1 MAADKKKKQ
10 EKASGV
16 KITDAAEKKKALE
29 TAMAYIEKQFG
40 NGAIMKLGDARAMD
54 VEAIP
59 TGSMTLDMA
68 LGIGGVP
75 RGRIIEIYG
84 PESSGK
90 TTVALHIIAETQKM
104 GGEVAFID
112 VEHALDPVYAE
123 KLGVDIENM
132 LVSQPDSGEQALEI
146 AEALTR
152 SGAIDCIVIDS
163 VAAMVTKA
171 EIDGEMGDTH
181 VGQLARLMSQAMKKL
196 TGVIGKSN
204 TTAVFI
210 NQVREKIGV
219 MYGNPETTPGG
230 RALKFYSSVRIEVR
244 RGEQIKNG
252 SEVIGNRTR
261 CKVVK
266 NKVAPPFKE
275 CEFDIMYGK
284 GISRV
289 GEVLDL
295 AVDLDI
301 VKKGGAWFSYGEMKL
316 GQGRDN
322 SKENLLNNPEIMQ
335 EIEDKIKEKLNAEQ
349 AAEKLKKK
357 DELEAKANAAA
368 ASQAKQETADEPE
381 EDDAP
386 KGKKIR
392 KTVSESAS
400 VTADAENDFQEF
412 APIDVSK
419 LGEG

>member
-1 MAADKKKKQ
+1 MPKEKVETNKDKLLSDVLT
-10 EKASGV
+10 E
-16 KITDAAEKKKALE
+16 
-29 TAMAYIEKQFG
+29 IEREYGQG
-40 NGAIMKLGDARAMD
+40 SVMKLGDRAAVD
-54 VEAIP
+54 IEPIP
-59 TGSMTLDMA
+59 SGSLLLDDA
-68 LGIGGVP
+68 LGIGGYP
-75 RGRIIEIYG
+75 KGRIIEIYG

-90 TTVALHIIAETQKM
+90 TTVALHVIAETQKM

-112 VEHALDPVYAE
+112 VEHALDPVYAGQ
-123 KLGVDIENM
+123 LGVDIDNM

-146 AEALTR
+146 AEALAR

-163 VAAMVTKA
+163 VAAMVTKS

-181 VGQLARLMSQAMKKL
+181 VGQLARLMSQAMRKL
-196 TGVIGKSN
+196 TSVIAKSN
-204 TTAVFI
+204 TTAIFI

-230 RALKFYSSVRIEVR
+230 RALKFYASVRIEVR

-252 SEVIGNRTR
+252 SEVIGNRTK

-289 GEVLDL
+289 GEVLDM

-301 VKKGGAWFSYGEMKL
+301 VKKGGAWFSYNDMKL

-322 SKENLLNNPEIMQ
+322 AKEFLLNNPDIMD
-335 EIEDKIKEKLNAEQ
+335 EIEAKIKEHQAELVLAAQKDKKAKKLE
-349 AAEKLKKK
+349 E
-357 DELEAKANAAA
+357 KANAGAA
-368 ASQAKQETADEPE
+368 AQSANEDMAADKPE
-381 EDDAP
+381 
-386 KGKKIR
+386 KKIR
-392 KTVSESAS
+392 KAAS
-400 VTADAENDFQEF
+400 DKSVVAKPEEDFEEF
-412 APIDVSK
+412 APVDISE
-419 LGEG
+419 LGD